1 MKDKLSAKILE
12 EFPAL
17 SPKTYICQTDD
28 KNKNKKAKGR
38 KRKL

>member
-1 MKDKLSAKILE
+1 ME
-12 EFPAL
+12 EFAAL

-38 KRKL
+38 KN

>member
-1 MKDKLSAKILE
+1 MKDKLSGKILE

-28 KNKNKKAKGR
+28 KNKNKKGR